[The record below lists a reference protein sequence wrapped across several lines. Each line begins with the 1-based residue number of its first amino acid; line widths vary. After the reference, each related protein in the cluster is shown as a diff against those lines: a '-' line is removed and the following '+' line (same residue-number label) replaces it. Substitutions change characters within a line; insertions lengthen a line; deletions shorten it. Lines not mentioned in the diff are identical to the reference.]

1 MGFAALAVTTL
12 SSTSS
17 EVSDNVSNT
26 IDQVGN
32 TASLINQYGPTVVI
46 LAVFL
51 LIFISIMAFILRS
64 NHMMN
69 KRMLESQQSAATA
82 QQKMM
87 QDMFDTC
94 MSLIKKES
102 SKDDEEEDEEDESPK
117 PKKKKIVSAYIDSSL
132 AFKDASRIAIGKIK
146 CERIAIYL
154 FHNGNHTPYGYPFAK
169 MSCVHE
175 WTTRGSNTV
184 RGTTHVNIPLYAF
197 STIVESLSKDG
208 EFVVGNIYEHGL
220 ISADEQVF
228 QFISGSTIRA
238 LFALGIKDK
247 DGDLAAFTIAEFKD
261 PQDFSAEETYKNVKD
276 ALTMMD
282 ESIYSIIVNDDFR
295 NSYGEDKPDD
305 SK

>member
-64 NHMMN
+64 NHNMN
-69 KRMLESQQSAATA
+69 KQMLESQQSAATA

-94 MSLIKKES
+94 MSLIKKEN
-102 SKDDEEEDEEDESPK
+102 SKDDDEEDEEEETK

-282 ESIYSIIVNDDFR
+282 ESIYSIIVNNDFR

>member
-1 MGFAALAVTTL
+1 MGFAALAVTAL

-64 NHMMN
+64 NHNMN
-69 KRMLESQQSAATA
+69 KQMLESQQSAATA

-94 MSLIKKES
+94 MSLIKKEN
-102 SKDDEEEDEEDESPK
+102 SKDDDEEDEEEETK

-175 WTTRGSNTV
+175 WTIRGSNTV

-276 ALTMMD
+276 ALTMMND
-282 ESIYSIIVNDDFR
+282 SIYSIIVNDDFR
-295 NSYGEDKPDD
+295 NSYDEEKPDD

>member
-17 EVSDNVSNT
+17 EVSNNVSNT

-64 NHMMN
+64 NHNMN
-69 KRMLESQQSAATA
+69 KQMLESQQSAATA

-94 MSLIKKES
+94 MSLIKKEN
-102 SKDDEEEDEEDESPK
+102 SKDDDEEDDEEETK

-175 WTTRGSNTV
+175 WTIRGSNTV

-228 QFISGSTIRA
+228 QFISGSTIKA

-247 DGDLAAFTIAEFKD
+247 DGDLAAFTITEFKD

-276 ALTMMD
+276 ALTMMN

-295 NSYGEDKPDD
+295 NSYDEDKPDD

>member
-1 MGFAALAVTTL
+1 MGFAALAVTAL

-64 NHMMN
+64 NHNMN
-69 KRMLESQQSAATA
+69 KQMLESQQSAATA

-94 MSLIKKES
+94 MSLIKKEN
-102 SKDDEEEDEEDESPK
+102 SKDDDEEDEEEETK

-175 WTTRGSNTV
+175 WTIRGSNTV

-295 NSYGEDKPDD
+295 NSYDEDKPDD

>member
-64 NHMMN
+64 NHNMN
-69 KRMLESQQSAATA
+69 KQMLESQQSAATA

-94 MSLIKKES
+94 MSLIKKEN
-102 SKDDEEEDEEDESPK
+102 SKDDDEEDEEEETK

-175 WTTRGSNTV
+175 WTIRGSNTV

-276 ALTMMD
+276 ALTMMN

>member
-1 MGFAALAVTTL
+1 MGFAALAVTAL
-12 SSTSS
+12 NSTSS
-17 EVSDNVSNT
+17 EVSNNVSNT

-64 NHMMN
+64 NHNMN
-69 KRMLESQQSAATA
+69 KQMLESQQSAATA

-94 MSLIKKES
+94 MSLIKKEN
-102 SKDDEEEDEEDESPK
+102 SKDDDEEDEEEETK

-175 WTTRGSNTV
+175 WTIRGSNTV

-276 ALTMMD
+276 ALTMMN

-295 NSYGEDKPDD
+295 NSYDEDKPDD

>member
-17 EVSDNVSNT
+17 EVSNNVSNT

-64 NHMMN
+64 NHNMN
-69 KRMLESQQSAATA
+69 KQMLESQQSAATA

-94 MSLIKKES
+94 MSLIKKEN
-102 SKDDEEEDEEDESPK
+102 SKDDDEEDEEEETK

-175 WTTRGSNTV
+175 WTIRGSNTV

-276 ALTMMD
+276 ALTMMN

>member
-64 NHMMN
+64 NHNMN
-69 KRMLESQQSAATA
+69 KQMLESQQSAATA

-94 MSLIKKES
+94 MSLIKKEN
-102 SKDDEEEDEEDESPK
+102 SKDDDEEDEEEETK

-175 WTTRGSNTV
+175 WTIRGSNTV

-276 ALTMMD
+276 ALTMMN

-295 NSYGEDKPDD
+295 NSYDEDKPDD

>member
-64 NHMMN
+64 NHNMN
-69 KRMLESQQSAATA
+69 KQMLESQQSAATA

-94 MSLIKKES
+94 MSLIKKEN
-102 SKDDEEEDEEDESPK
+102 SKDDDEEDEEEETK

-175 WTTRGSNTV
+175 WTIRGSNTV

-276 ALTMMD
+276 ALTMMND
-282 ESIYSIIVNDDFR
+282 SIYSIIVNDDFR
-295 NSYGEDKPDD
+295 NSYDEDKPDD

>member
-1 MGFAALAVTTL
+1 MGFAALAVTAL

-64 NHMMN
+64 NHNMN
-69 KRMLESQQSAATA
+69 KQMLESQQSAATA

-94 MSLIKKES
+94 MSLIKKEN
-102 SKDDEEEDEEDESPK
+102 SKDDDEEDEEEETK

-175 WTTRGSNTV
+175 WTIRGSNTV

-276 ALTMMD
+276 ALTMMN

-295 NSYGEDKPDD
+295 NSYDEDKPDD

>member
-1 MGFAALAVTTL
+1 MGFAALAVTAL

-64 NHMMN
+64 NHNMN
-69 KRMLESQQSAATA
+69 KQMLESQQSAATA

-94 MSLIKKES
+94 MSLIKKEN
-102 SKDDEEEDEEDESPK
+102 SKDDDEEDEEEETK

-175 WTTRGSNTV
+175 WTIRGSNTV

-276 ALTMMD
+276 ALTMMN

>member
-1 MGFAALAVTTL
+1 MGFAALAVTAL
-12 SSTSS
+12 NSTSS
-17 EVSDNVSNT
+17 EVSNNVSNT

-64 NHMMN
+64 NHNMN
-69 KRMLESQQSAATA
+69 KQMLESQQSVATA

-94 MSLIKKES
+94 MSLIKKEN
-102 SKDDEEEDEEDESPK
+102 SKDDDEEDEEEETK

-175 WTTRGSNTV
+175 WTIRGSNTV

-295 NSYGEDKPDD
+295 NSYDEDKPDD

>member
-1 MGFAALAVTTL
+1 MGFEALAVTTL

-64 NHMMN
+64 NHNMN
-69 KRMLESQQSAATA
+69 KQMLESQQSAATA

-94 MSLIKKES
+94 MSLIKKEN
-102 SKDDEEEDEEDESPK
+102 SKDDDEEDEEEETK
-117 PKKKKIVSAYIDSSL
+117 PKKKKIVSTYIDSSL

-175 WTTRGSNTV
+175 WTIRGSNTV

-276 ALTMMD
+276 ALTMMN

-295 NSYGEDKPDD
+295 NSYDEDKPDD